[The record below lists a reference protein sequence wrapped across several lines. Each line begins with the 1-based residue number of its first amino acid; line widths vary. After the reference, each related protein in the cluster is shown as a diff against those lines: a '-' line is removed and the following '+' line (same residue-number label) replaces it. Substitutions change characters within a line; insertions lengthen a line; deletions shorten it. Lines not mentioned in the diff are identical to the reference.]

1 MDELLKEELK
11 FANKMLAKYEKLAL
25 QETDAEKAGFLKS
38 KALLWSDIANQA
50 RAKLFA

>member
-1 MDELLKEELK
+1 MNELLKEELK

-25 QETDAEKAGFLKS
+25 QAEGENADFLKA
-38 KALLWSDIANQA
+38 KVRLWSDIANQA